1 MGRGLGPLLAGTGQR
16 AGQGTGPGGRHRVGV
31 WCTPAASRGR
41 EGVLAGWALG
51 LVLVGEPA
59 FRTWSW
65 WEVQLEAAVV
75 KGRGGGGGEEEDGK
89 AH

>member
-16 AGQGTGPGGRHRVGV
+16 AGQGTGPGGRRQDGV

-51 LVLVGEPA
+51 VRRSERAGAGHVWAE
-59 FRTWSW
+59 
-65 WEVQLEAAVV
+65 
-75 KGRGGGGGEEEDGK
+75 RGGGGVGRVVSVRE
-89 AH
+89 